1 MRIVSLVPSHTE
13 ILFALGLEEQVAGV
27 TANCD
32 YPSEAMQKLKIGTF
46 AYPDTAAIIAL
57 NPDLVV
63 AGGGIHASCVTELRL
78 AGIKVFDFL
87 PQSVSNL
94 FKFMEEIIELTG
106 ADRVGGPTVAMC
118 KDKLLSIKEKTK
130 HSARPRVMFI
140 MGKNRL
146 AIPGPA
152 SCQYDALRIA
162 GAGPVSLGEDVS
174 CAPVTWEDIVDED
187 PEIILA
193 CGRSENQPL
202 KKRCPGCTLENRPC
216 VQDAAEIFQH
226 PFLRKVAA
234 IKTKRVH
241 AIPCHYLCRPG
252 PRLFDGMMDLTRLFF
267 S

>member
-13 ILFALGLEEQVAGV
+13 ILFALGMEEQVAGV

-32 YPSEAMQKLKIGTF
+32 YPPKVMQKLKVGTF
-46 AYPDTAAIIAL
+46 AYPDTAEIVAL

-63 AGGGIHASCVTELRL
+63 AGGGIHASCVIELRR
-78 AGIKVFDFL
+78 AGIEVLDFL
-87 PQSVSNL
+87 PQSVNGL
-94 FKFMEEIIELTG
+94 LKFMEQIVELTG
-106 ADRVGGPTVAMC
+106 ENRVGGPAVAMF
-118 KDKLLSIKEKTK
+118 KDKLSAIKEKTK

-152 SCQYDALRIA
+152 TCQYDALRIA
-162 GAGPVSLGEDVS
+162 GADPVSIGEDAA
-174 CAPVTWEDIVDED
+174 CAITWEDIVDED
-187 PEIILA
+187 PDIILA

-202 KKRCPGCTLENRPC
+202 KERCPGCTLENRPC
-216 VQDAAEIFQH
+216 VQNAAEIFQH

-234 IKTKRVH
+234 IKTSRVH
-241 AIPCHYLCRPG
+241 AVPCHYLCRPG